1 MLARLPKDGM
11 KNPSQMRHLSL
22 RPTIDGIEEF
32 YHRFRVLK
40 TGLQTGRTQVG
51 RTCMSCAGIELYG
64 FFRPRP

>member
-1 MLARLPKDGM
+1 
-11 KNPSQMRHLSL
+11 MRQLSL

-64 FFRPRP
+64 FFRPGF